1 MLGEIK
7 VILCD
12 IEGTTTDIL
21 FVKDV
26 LFPYA
31 RDNCKQFLTQQ
42 FDEPEVQTIIDDLCE
57 LAIKDGNPIKRS
69 NDRNLFVDSIV
80 ANVHQQMS
88 VDRKTRE
95 LKSLQGKIWKVAFES
110 GSIKG
115 KPES

>member
-1 MLGEIK
+1 MK

-31 RDNCKQFLTQQ
+31 RDNCRGFLIQH
-42 FDEPEVQTIIDDLCE
+42 FDDPEIQEIIKNLCA
-57 LAIKDGNPIKRS
+57 LADNDGSPIERCSDKEA
-69 NDRNLFVDSIV
+69 FVDSIV
-80 ANVHQQMS
+80 ANVHQQIKE
-88 VDRKTRE
+88 DRKTKE
-95 LKSLQGKIWKVAFES
+95 LKNLQGKIWKVGFEN

-115 KPES
+115 ERG